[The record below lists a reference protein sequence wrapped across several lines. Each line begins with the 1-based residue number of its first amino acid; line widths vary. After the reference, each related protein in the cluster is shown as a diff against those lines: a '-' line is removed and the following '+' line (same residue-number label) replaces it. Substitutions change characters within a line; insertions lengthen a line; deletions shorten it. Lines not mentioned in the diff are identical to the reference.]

1 MNDLMKMIFASGL
14 AVGSIPL
21 FGQEP
26 WDPHLKITA
35 AIMPSAV
42 ESLIGQTKLYGV
54 ALAGAYPLSVHGA
67 GVIEGGYKF
76 FIPTSR
82 HFGMSTVDDNSN
94 NYFRGAMYR
103 YELWRNGVYVQAGAR
118 ATNAITT
125 RKTFY
130 NNEGWDKVKA
140 DRKAAAG
147 WCAGAGYRLTH
158 QWSVEIGASSATFLN
173 VDGQTK
179 TGIMIEAA
187 LVIHR

>member
-1 MNDLMKMIFASGL
+1 MNDWMKMIFAAGL

-21 FGQEP
+21 AGQEP

-42 ESLIGQTKLYGV
+42 DGLIGQTKIYGV

-76 FIPTSR
+76 FIPTTR
-82 HFGMSTVDDNSN
+82 HFGMSTVDDKSN
-94 NYFRGAMYR
+94 IYFLGAMYR
-103 YELWRNGVYVQAGAR
+103 YELWRNGIYLQAGAR
-118 ATNAITT
+118 ATNAITI
-125 RKTFY
+125 RKTFHT
-130 NNEGWDKVKA
+130 EGWDKLKA

-158 QWSVEIGASSATFLN
+158 LWSFEIGASSPTFLN
-173 VDGQTK
+173 VDRQTK
-179 TGIMIEAA
+179 TGTMFEAA